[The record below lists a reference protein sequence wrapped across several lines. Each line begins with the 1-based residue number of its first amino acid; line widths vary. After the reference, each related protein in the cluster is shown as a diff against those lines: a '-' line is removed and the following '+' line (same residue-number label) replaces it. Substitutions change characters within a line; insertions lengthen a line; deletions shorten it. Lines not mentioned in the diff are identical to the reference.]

1 MVREAQ
7 YVKEAEFKMAS
18 QKIFENMV
26 NQALAAIKADVTNI
40 KQRRGTQFKVT
51 DAKPY
56 VDAVNAMK
64 PEPEQCKEVF
74 DLHIES
80 VNAHFK
86 ILTEL
91 TDTVRPEDDPFVEH
105 FQTPVILEILYAEDL
120 TFKKSV
126 DLFIKAIGEEEAL
139 VGREAV
145 RRYGGVYGPV
155 AGVDFTLSPGS
166 TANVFNRILAKLD
179 IPKVHKEII
188 LASKSFGMNT
198 SYCLGAAFQGAI
210 EAGKTVAEAAVEEI
224 KTLQFIY
231 EKPVEAQAKIM
242 ATHNLGGHGPHT
254 SFDTLKYMAMY
265 KEFMTPVVKAALKA
279 GVHPANIVAIPAYC
293 VGDVAHHNSQ
303 TMFNFAQDPII
314 MAMFEAH
321 LEALEK
327 TLKRGLQKGF
337 ANEYAVMSLAT
348 GSLAAM
354 LAYELVKDA
363 VPVPSFVQF
372 LVDRYHNLVAMNPA
386 RDAVAE
392 LHNVDMIMTVN
403 RGWRILKPKAIGGGG
418 GEIGGVAIDLTPLDN
433 HDVLHNIHRYTYPPC
448 AITQRAG
455 TIFKLSDFPCLL
467 TSEPVTATMLTHVAA
482 LHKESPI
489 APLRIDKD
497 SAVSD
502 YRITNVGGLVLGYGA
517 NPRSGYEQYTEPV
530 AK

>member
-1 MVREAQ
+1 MP
-7 YVKEAEFKMAS
+7 S
-18 QKIFENMV
+18 QKVFENMV
-26 NQALAAIKADVTNI
+26 NQGLAAIKADVINI

-64 PEPEQCKEVF
+64 PTEEQCKEVF

-80 VNAHFK
+80 VNAHYK
-86 ILTEL
+86 ILTGL

-105 FQTPVILEILYAEDL
+105 FQTPVILEILYAEIPE
-120 TFKKSV
+120 FRKSV
-126 DLFIKAIGEEEAL
+126 ELFIKAIKDEEAL
-139 VGREAV
+139 IGRESV
-145 RRYGGVYGPV
+145 RRYGGMYGPV

-179 IPKVHKEII
+179 IPKQHKEII

-198 SYCLGAAFQGAI
+198 SYCLGAAFQAAVESGL
-210 EAGKTVAEAAVEEI
+210 TVADAVVEEI

-231 EKPVEAQAKIM
+231 EQPTAAQTKQM
-242 ATHNLGGHGPHT
+242 ATHNLGGHGPYT
-254 SFDTLKYMAMY
+254 SFDTAKYMLKY
-265 KEFMTPVVKAALKA
+265 KEALTPVVKAALKA

-303 TMFNFAQDPII
+303 TMFNMAQDPII

-321 LEALEK
+321 TEALEL
-327 TLKRGLQKGF
+327 TLKKGLQKGF
-337 ANEYAVMSLAT
+337 ANEYGVISLAT

-363 VPVPSFVQF
+363 VPIPSFIQF
-372 LVDRYHNLVAMNPA
+372 LVDRYSNLVAMNPN
-386 RDAVAE
+386 RGPVAE
-392 LHNVDMIMTVN
+392 LHNVDMIATVH
-403 RGWRILKPKAIGGGG
+403 RGWKILKPKAIGGGG
-418 GEIGGVAIDLTPLDN
+418 GEVGGVPIDLTPLDT
-433 HDVLHNIHRYTYPPC
+433 HDVLRNIHRYTYPPC

-455 TIFKLSDFPCLL
+455 TVFKLADFPCLL

-482 LHKESPI
+482 LHKEIPI
-489 APLRIDKD
+489 APIRIDKD
-497 SAVSD
+497 AAVTD
-502 YRITNVGGLVLGYGA
+502 YRITNVGGLVQGFGA